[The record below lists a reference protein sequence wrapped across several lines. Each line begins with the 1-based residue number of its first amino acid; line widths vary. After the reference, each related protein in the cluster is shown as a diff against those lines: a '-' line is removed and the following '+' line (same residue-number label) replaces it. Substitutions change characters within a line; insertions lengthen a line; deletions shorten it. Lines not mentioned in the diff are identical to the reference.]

1 VRHAGDS
8 REDARGRHRSLGG
21 PEVLE
26 VREVPVPDIGKDEV
40 LIALEASGVGSW
52 DAEVRGAGGPRASRL
67 PADPGD

>member
-1 VRHAGDS
+1 MPAIPGKMRAVVIDRF
-8 REDARGRHRSLGG
+8 GG